1 MPTLEMIL
9 AKMQDFL
16 CKNGMIMGFFS
27 AKIPTFAKQTG
38 RFVYFTRQF
47 ALFPLKMVP
56 V

>member
-9 AKMQDFL
+9 SSRELLTNSKAE
-16 CKNGMIMGFFS
+16 
-27 AKIPTFAKQTG
+27 KISTFAKQTG